1 MKKVFCFLLLCSIL
15 GQASMRTLL
24 VLHYQWNKAVYL
36 QNCENRDKPDLKCDG
51 KCALRKKMTVDTA
64 QNQTKGSPQLPDQ
77 FRQIKDLQLFI
88 ECNEAF
94 QLHASLEESLA
105 TLPPYL
111 VWGTNA
117 PKRTIFRPPIS
128 IC

>member
-1 MKKVFCFLLLCSIL
+1 
-15 GQASMRTLL
+15 
-24 VLHYQWNKAVYL
+24 
-36 QNCENRDKPDLKCDG
+36 
-51 KCALRKKMTVDTA
+51 MTVDTA
-64 QNQTKGSPQLPDQ
+64 QNQSKGSPQLPDQ

-94 QLHASLEESLA
+94 QLHASLEESRA

-111 VWGTNA
+111 VWEINT